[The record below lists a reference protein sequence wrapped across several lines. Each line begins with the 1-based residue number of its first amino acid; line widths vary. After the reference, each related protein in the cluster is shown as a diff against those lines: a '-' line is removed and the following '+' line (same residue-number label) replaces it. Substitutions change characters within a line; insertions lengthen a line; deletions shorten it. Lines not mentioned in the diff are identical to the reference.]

1 MFWKQTRGLAAV
13 PVSSKVALTLFLL
26 VAGLGYLL
34 GFLNIYLTYSPTDQ
48 KPGMS
53 IADIR
58 IAFWGAREGTKL
70 EKAMD
75 GSMKQYFSSDADYKK
90 AKNWVTSGADKAAF
104 DAQVKPVFDGS
115 CSVCHSAEAKVA
127 DVVTVSYE
135 DVQPLLAQDTGK
147 SIPRLVALSHTHV
160 LATLPVVFI
169 LALIFSFSRF
179 GEPLKTVVMGFSAI
193 AIVLDVGAWW
203 LAKLSAALAPLVILG
218 GLCLAVSF
226 LVLIVLSLYD
236 LWLVKSAP

>member
-1 MFWKQTRGLAAV
+1 MFWKEAKGLGTV

-53 IADIR
+53 VADIR
-58 IAFWGAREGTKL
+58 IAFWGARESTKM
-70 EKAMD
+70 EKAVD
-75 GSMKQYFSSDADYKK
+75 GSMRQYFASDADYKTLK
-90 AKNWVTSGADKAAF
+90 DWVSSGADKAAF
-104 DAQVKPVFDGS
+104 DAQVKPILGTS
-115 CSVCHSAEAKVA
+115 CSTCHSAEARVA
-127 DVVTVSYE
+127 DVVTVTYE
-135 DVQPLLAQDTGK
+135 DIQPLLAQDTGK
-147 SIPRLVALSHTHV
+147 SVSRLVSLSHTHI

-169 LALIFSFSRF
+169 LVFIFSFSRF
-179 GEPLKTVVMGFSAI
+179 GEGLKTVVMGFSAI

-218 GLCLAVSF
+218 GVCLAVSF
-226 LVLIVLSLYD
+226 LALIVLSLYD
-236 LWLVKSAP
+236 LWLVKSAA